1 MDEKETITQVA
12 QRMLD
17 TLNNTKAFVLAK
29 VETMEN
35 RIAENG
41 GSVPEELAKIIGAI
55 RAAAK

>member
-1 MDEKETITQVA
+1 MDEKETINQIA

-17 TLNNTKAFVLAK
+17 SLNNQKAFVLAK

-41 GSVPEELAKIIGAI
+41 GSVPQDLAQIIAAI